1 MLLLACTQLTC
12 LASALLLKVHM
23 AWPIQL
29 HTPVHRN
36 SFLLPLCAHHQVDL
50 VDLGEG
56 RDPRFRYVLVV
67 VELYT
72 RFIWIYPLP
81 TKHALLVARHVSGQ
95 PAQPALLANSASHLV
110 VMQAA

>member
-1 MLLLACTQLTC
+1 MPPTLHCLCTCT
-12 LASALLLKVHM
+12 A
-23 AWPIQL
+23 
-29 HTPVHRN
+29 
-36 SFLLPLCAHHQVDL
+36 QVDL

-81 TKHALLVARHVSGQ
+81 TKHALLVARHVS
-95 PAQPALLANSASHLV
+95 AD
-110 VMQAA
+110 QAACPSTWAARLLCCV

>member
-1 MLLLACTQLTC
+1 MTWTF
-12 LASALLLKVHM
+12 
-23 AWPIQL
+23 QL
-29 HTPVHRN
+29 HTLVHSN
-36 SFLLPLCAHHQVDL
+36 SSLPPLSAHDQVDL

-95 PAQPALLANSASHLV
+95 PASQPC
-110 VMQAA
+110 